1 MERRKAMKK
10 KLLLLAALLLS
21 LVVILP
27 ACHTV
32 LIELRSINGNIPC
45 AISLVT
51 YQVPGFGFPVQ
62 GAGPHQTSHSNVT
75 GIGPFTDIGAGFGAN
90 FALDYVIQGVPG
102 CYADGQGTLTG
113 FDPAIS
119 LQWQVTWT
127 ISEVGSVKTAAPA
140 VSAQ

>member
-75 GIGPFTDIGAGFGAN
+75 GIGPS
-90 FALDYVIQGVPG
+90 LDYVIQGVPG

-119 LQWQVTWT
+119 LQWQITWT